1 MGAPLPVCMT
11 PLWLKLRWPVTALA
25 LGGMALAGLERLSKH
40 PIQVK
45 LEHSFTEPLQLSGK
59 VKGELNMPRA
69 VQIEPTRSLA
79 VKVVEHAPINLSM
92 TNKTPVEVQVS
103 NTQPIQVKVDE
114 SKPIQVDMDP
124 QAPVKVKV
132 GF

>member
-1 MGAPLPVCMT
+1 MT
-11 PLWLKLRWPVTALA
+11 PHWLKLRWPVTALA
-25 LGGMALAGLERLSKH
+25 LGGMALAGVMRLSQH

-69 VQIEPTRSLA
+69 IQIEPTRSLA

-114 SKPIQVDMDP
+114 SKPIQVDIR
-124 QAPVKVKV
+124 AA
-132 GF
+132 

>member
-1 MGAPLPVCMT
+1 MT
-11 PLWLKLRWPVTALA
+11 PLWLKLRWQVTALA
-25 LGGMALAGLERLSKH
+25 LGGMALAGLVHLSKH

-45 LEHSFTEPLQLSGK
+45 LEHAFTEPLQLSGK
-59 VKGELNMPRA
+59 IKGELNMPRA

-79 VKVVEHAPINLSM
+79 VKVVEHAPISLSM

>member
-1 MGAPLPVCMT
+1 MT
-11 PLWLKLRWPVTALA
+11 PHWLKLRWPVTALA
-25 LGGMALAGLERLSKH
+25 LGFMALAGLVRLSQH

-45 LEHSFTEPLQLSGK
+45 LEHTFTEPLQLSGQ

-79 VKVVEHAPINLSM
+79 VKVSEQAPIHVSV
-92 TNKTPVEVQVS
+92 TNRTPVQVQVR
-103 NTQPIQVKVDE
+103 NAQPIQVKVDE
-114 SKPIQVDMDP
+114 GKPIQVNMDP

-132 GF
+132 GL

>member
-1 MGAPLPVCMT
+1 MT
-11 PLWLKLRWPVTALA
+11 PHWLKLRWPVTALA
-25 LGGMALAGLERLSKH
+25 LGGMALAGLVRLSKH

-79 VKVVEHAPINLSM
+79 VKVFEHAPINLSM
-92 TNKTPVEVQVS
+92 TNRTPVEVQVR
-103 NTQPIQVKVDE
+103 NAQPIQVQVDE

>member
-1 MGAPLPVCMT
+1 MGVPLALCIT
-11 PLWLKLRWPVTALA
+11 PHWLKLRWPITALA
-25 LGGMALAGLERLSKH
+25 LGAMALAGLVRLGQH

-79 VKVVEHAPINLSM
+79 VKVVEHAPINLSV
-92 TNKTPVEVQVS
+92 TNRSPLQVQVR
-103 NTQPIQVKVDE
+103 NAQPIQVKVDE

-124 QAPVKVKV
+124 EAPVKVKV
-132 GF
+132 GL

>member
-1 MGAPLPVCMT
+1 MT
-11 PLWLKLRWPVTALA
+11 HHWLKLRWPVTALA
-25 LGGMALAGLERLSKH
+25 LGGMALAGLVRLTHH

-45 LEHSFTEPLQLSGK
+45 LDLSFTEPLQLSGK

-92 TNKTPVEVQVS
+92 TNRTPVEVQVR
-103 NTQPIQVKVDE
+103 NAQPIQVQVDE

>member
-1 MGAPLPVCMT
+1 MGVPLPVCMT

-25 LGGMALAGLERLSKH
+25 LGGMALAGLVHLSKH

-45 LEHSFTEPLQLSGK
+45 LEHAFTEPLQLSGK
-59 VKGELNMPRA
+59 IKGELNMPRA

-79 VKVVEHAPINLSM
+79 VKVVEHAPISLSM

>member
-1 MGAPLPVCMT
+1 MT

-25 LGGMALAGLERLSKH
+25 LGGMALAGVMRLSQH

-69 VQIEPTRSLA
+69 VQIEPTRSLS
-79 VKVVEHAPINLSM
+79 VKVIEHAPINLSV
-92 TNKTPVEVQVS
+92 TNRAPLQVQVR
-103 NTQPIQVKVDE
+103 NAQPIQVKVDE

-132 GF
+132 GL

>member
-1 MGAPLPVCMT
+1 MT
-11 PLWLKLRWPVTALA
+11 HHWLKLRWPVTALA
-25 LGGMALAGLERLSKH
+25 LGGMALAGLVRLTHH

-45 LEHSFTEPLQLSGK
+45 LDLSFTLPLQLSGK

-92 TNKTPVEVQVS
+92 TNRTPVEVQVR
-103 NTQPIQVKVDE
+103 NAQPIQVQVDE

>member
-1 MGAPLPVCMT
+1 MT
-11 PLWLKLRWPVTALA
+11 HHWLKLRWPVTALA
-25 LGGMALAGLERLSKH
+25 LGGMALAGLVRLTHH

-45 LEHSFTEPLQLSGK
+45 LDLSFTEPLQLSGK

-92 TNKTPVEVQVS
+92 TNRTPVEVQVR
-103 NTQPIQVKVDE
+103 NAQPIQVKVDE
-114 SKPIQVDMDP
+114 SKPIQVDMNP

>member
-1 MGAPLPVCMT
+1 MT
-11 PLWLKLRWPVTALA
+11 PHWLKLRWPVTALA
-25 LGGMALAGLERLSKH
+25 LGGMALAGVMR
-40 PIQVK
+40 
-45 LEHSFTEPLQLSGK
+45 FTEPLQLSGK

-92 TNKTPVEVQVS
+92 TNRTPVEVQVR
-103 NTQPIQVKVDE
+103 NDQPIQVKVDE
-114 SKPIQVDMDP
+114 SKPIQVDMNP

>member
-1 MGAPLPVCMT
+1 MSSTRLHDSPL
-11 PLWLKLRWPVTALA
+11 AEA
-25 LGGMALAGLERLSKH
+25 ALAGHSTSAWRYGTRRLGAPQQTS
-40 PIQVK
+40 IQVK

-92 TNKTPVEVQVS
+92 TNRTPVEVQVR
-103 NTQPIQVKVDE
+103 NAQPIQVQVDE

>member
-1 MGAPLPVCMT
+1 MGVPLPVSMT
-11 PLWLKLRWPVTALA
+11 PHWLKLRWPVTALA
-25 LGGMALAGLERLSKH
+25 LGGMALAGLVRLSQH

-69 VQIEPTRSLA
+69 VQIEPTRGLA
-79 VKVVEHAPINLSM
+79 VKVVEHAPINLSV
-92 TNKTPVEVQVS
+92 TNRAPLQVQVG
-103 NTQPIQVKVDE
+103 NAQPIQVKVDE
-114 SKPIQVDMDP
+114 SKPIQVNMDP

-132 GF
+132 GL

>member
-1 MGAPLPVCMT
+1 MT
-11 PLWLKLRWPVTALA
+11 PHWLKLRWPFTALA
-25 LGGMALAGLERLSKH
+25 LGGMALAGLVRLSKH

-45 LEHSFTEPLQLSGK
+45 LEHSFVEPLQLSGK

-92 TNKTPVEVQVS
+92 TNKTPVEVQVR
-103 NTQPIQVKVDE
+103 NAQPIQVQVDE

-124 QAPVKVKV
+124 REPVKVKV